1 MAWASTVAVVVPS
14 PALSLVL
21 VATCSSSLAPM
32 FSNGSSSSISRA
44 MVTPSF
50 TTSGA
55 PNFFSSTTLRPL
67 GPMVTFTASA
77 RAFTPRS
84 REAREASEKE
94 SSLAIAGVCWGS
106 ALRIPSRRAPALVGK
121 AESSR
126 LQALPGAGQADRVRP
141 MDDSFSDGLTAS
153 LSGPLSEA
161 LADPTSGS
169 NVMLFLL
176 VAGLGLGMALIYVPL
191 RVFLTITARSR
202 RLRLLQRIRRL
213 REELGQPVQP

>member
-1 MAWASTVAVVVPS
+1 M
-14 PALSLVL
+14 
-21 VATCSSSLAPM
+21 
-32 FSNGSSSSISRA
+32 
-44 MVTPSF
+44 
-50 TTSGA
+50 
-55 PNFFSSTTLRPL
+55 
-67 GPMVTFTASA
+67 
-77 RAFTPRS
+77 
-84 REAREASEKE
+84 
-94 SSLAIAGVCWGS
+94 
-106 ALRIPSRRAPALVGK
+106 GK

-126 LQALPGAGQADRVRP
+126 WQALPGAGQADRV
-141 MDDSFSDGLTAS
+141 
-153 LSGPLSEA
+153 GPLSEA